1 MSAREGRNLPSPSEG
16 TSIRLRDVVGI
27 VVAAVFLRAALEIL
41 AGSVYRGDAYY
52 WSLLFQLVMYGV
64 MFALLRRDALIVGV
78 YDGSRLGKPLIVAIA
93 LATAFVGV
101 TVAGQQVI
109 RDVASHV
116 GAGDSLTPA
125 AVVSHGTYS
134 MFSAR
139 VMAFVV
145 VTCLVAPFV
154 EEAIF
159 RGVLIGRG
167 VIKGS
172 NVRRIV
178 VSSLI
183 FAAFHALSGHIV
195 NAFIF
200 SMVSGFLFCHFR
212 SIVPAF
218 AFHATFNMLA
228 FLWSYYLAH
237 DGVGGMMSQ
246 KMFGADAYHL
256 WFLASITVFAGCILW
271 MLRRGAWRERG
282 FHG

>member
-93 LATAFVGV
+93 LAAAFVGV

-116 GAGDSLTPA
+116 GAGDSVMPE

-134 MFSAR
+134 MSSIR

-200 SMVSGFLFCHFR
+200 SMVCGFLFCHFR

-256 WFLASITVFAGCILW
+256 WFWASITVFAGCILW